1 LLASEPFEID
11 AVLNAEN
18 LWQSKSRK
26 TPDPVVEVSE
36 EPSPAENAAALA
48 DRIDGKL
55 NQVPEKDKEK
65 VEKATEEEAKKRVG
79 VTEQS

>member
-65 VEKATEEEAKKRVG
+65 SRRRQRRRRRSASG
-79 VTEQS
+79 